1 MLCQVTVSNYK
12 CFRDS
17 FTLDLQATN
26 ITEHEDSLLESK
38 DGEKF
43 LPLSVI
49 YGPNGAGKSTVLE
62 AVYSLACKIMRPI
75 CAVSCES
82 KECERIDNDLIIVPF
97 KFSKKT
103 KIEPTFFELFFRTD
117 IAEYQY
123 NVSFVEDKVIE
134 ERLDKKNLEG
144 KRYTSVFKRK
154 GKEILLYGSLKS
166 YLCKDVSSNLTLLSF
181 LGITHKRNSIIKDI
195 VNWFEHKFRYIDYGS
210 PLREGRIPINNQ
222 YKPLILKM
230 LQEMDVD
237 ISDYRVERKDKKI
250 KVYTTHII
258 DDSKYDLRLT
268 EESSGTIKLFAIL
281 QYVAESLQSG
291 ATLLIDELDA
301 KIHPVLLKYIIHLFS
316 DQNINKNGAQLIFTS
331 HDLSTMNSEVFRRD
345 EIWFVAKGSE
355 QNASLYS
362 LVEIKNDGVG
372 ERKDCKYSKRYLE
385 GKYGADPYLKNI
397 INWEEI

>member
-154 GKEILLYGSLKS
+154 GKEILLYGNLKS
-166 YLCKDVSSNLTLLSF
+166 YLCKDVSSNLTCF
-181 LGITHKRNSIIKDI
+181 L
-195 VNWFEHKFRYIDYGS
+195 F
-210 PLREGRIPINNQ
+210 
-222 YKPLILKM
+222 
-230 LQEMDVD
+230 
-237 ISDYRVERKDKKI
+237 
-250 KVYTTHII
+250 
-258 DDSKYDLRLT
+258 
-268 EESSGTIKLFAIL
+268 
-281 QYVAESLQSG
+281 
-291 ATLLIDELDA
+291 
-301 KIHPVLLKYIIHLFS
+301 
-316 DQNINKNGAQLIFTS
+316 
-331 HDLSTMNSEVFRRD
+331 
-345 EIWFVAKGSE
+345 
-355 QNASLYS
+355 
-362 LVEIKNDGVG
+362 
-372 ERKDCKYSKRYLE
+372 
-385 GKYGADPYLKNI
+385 
-397 INWEEI
+397 